1 MKTLKYIALSLLVAA
16 STTACKDDPELL
28 TTDVGPE
35 MTVVSADAS
44 GVYGGK
50 VDFEVT
56 MTDRYALS
64 TLKAQVF
71 FDDEMVAEEVIPMID
86 EDRDELKKFA
96 AGILERFYNP
106 FIKHMLRSISL
117 NSLSKWEARNYPT
130 VRDNWFKAQRLAE
143 REAFTFA
150 ALMTLYG
157 PNSGF
162 EPDDTREFVDYI
174 RANWDSADMEATI
187 AKIVKES
194 GIFTV
199 DFSEVPG
206 FIGTVAGYVR
216 DIETL
221 GMKDALK
228 KFLGA

>member
-1 MKTLKYIALSLLVAA
+1 
-16 STTACKDDPELL
+16 
-28 TTDVGPE
+28 
-35 MTVVSADAS
+35 
-44 GVYGGK
+44 
-50 VDFEVT
+50 
-56 MTDRYALS
+56 
-64 TLKAQVF
+64 
-71 FDDEMVAEEVIPMID
+71 MID

-174 RANWDSADMEATI
+174 CANWDSADMEATI

-199 DFSEVPG
+199 DFSEIPG

>member
-1 MKTLKYIALSLLVAA
+1 
-16 STTACKDDPELL
+16 
-28 TTDVGPE
+28 
-35 MTVVSADAS
+35 
-44 GVYGGK
+44 
-50 VDFEVT
+50 
-56 MTDRYALS
+56 
-64 TLKAQVF
+64 
-71 FDDEMVAEEVIPMID
+71 MID
-86 EDRDELKKFA
+86 EDREELTKFA

-150 ALMTLYG
+150 ALMPLYG

-162 EPDDTREFVDYI
+162 EPDDTKEFVDYI
-174 RANWDSADMEATI
+174 RANWDSADMEAAI

-206 FIGTVAGYVR
+206 FVPTVAGYVR
-216 DIETL
+216 DIEAL

-228 KFLGA
+228 KFLGE